1 VSQTTV
7 VLAEDQPPVRSAV
20 RRLLEADGFAMVAE
34 ADDADGAIEAVLAQ
48 APDVCVVEVL
58 LPGGGIRA
66 TREITRRAPQ
76 TTVVMLAASA
86 DREHLIDS
94 IRAGASGYLLKD
106 MDPERLTSALRRV
119 LAGEPTI
126 PRALMGHLIDDLR
139 THGRRRTVV
148 GKRGRAELTSREF
161 EVLELLCDGLET
173 ARIAERLSISGVT
186 VRRHISEVVRKLG
199 VRNRDEAVA
208 LVSDTL

>member
-119 LAGEPTI
+119 LAGEPAI